1 MPRAG
6 LLSDD
11 NRLRCF
17 AERPLR
23 EIDIVAD
30 YGDFSSPVNDE
41 EKTSTK

>member
-11 NRLRCF
+11 NRLRCI

-30 YGDFSSPVNDE
+30 FSQKYMEIFHCREDLD
-41 EKTSTK
+41 